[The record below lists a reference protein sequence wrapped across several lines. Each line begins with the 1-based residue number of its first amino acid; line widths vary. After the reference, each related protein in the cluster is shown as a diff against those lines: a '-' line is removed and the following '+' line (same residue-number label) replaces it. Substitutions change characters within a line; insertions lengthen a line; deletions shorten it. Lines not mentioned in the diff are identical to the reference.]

1 MKKTFSVA
9 LLGSAFSLGM
19 VFGAVAQVNAP
30 APPWAG
36 TVYPYGASIGEG
48 DHLRQAAP
56 LTEHRSVAVP
66 AAANRERT
74 QGTRTTPDAY

>member
-9 LLGSAFSLGM
+9 LLGSALSLGM
-19 VFGAVAQVNAP
+19 VFGAVAQVN

-48 DHLRQAAP
+48 DNLRQAAP
-56 LTEHRSVAVP
+56 LTEHRSVAEP
-66 AAANRERT
+66 AANRERP
-74 QGTRTTPDAY
+74 QRTRTAPDAY